1 MMTQWVRF
9 LHDGAEHLGSLSG
22 DVITLCTG
30 DLFDGPQPT
39 GRRLPLAAVRVLAP
53 VRPGKMVAI
62 WNNLRT
68 AAAKH
73 GWDAPAEPLYVLKPS
88 TCCIGQGETIRRPA
102 GYDGRIVFEGEL
114 GVVIGRRCNAVSEAE
129 AADHIFGFTCVND
142 VTALQLIDAD
152 PSFAQWTRAKGFDT
166 FGVLGPVVA
175 TGLDPAT
182 LNVRTTLNGRERQN
196 YPVADMFFGPAA
208 LVSHLSR
215 NMTLEPG
222 DVIAC
227 GTSLGV
233 APMKTGQVVEVT
245 IDGIGSLSN
254 PFE

>member
-1 MMTQWVRF
+1 MTQWVRF
-9 LHDGAEHLGSLSG
+9 EHDGAEHLGSLSG
-22 DVITLCTG
+22 DAIEVCAG
-30 DLFDGPQPT
+30 DLFDAPRPT
-39 GRRLPLAAVRVLAP
+39 GRRLSLADVRLLAP

-73 GWDAPAEPLYVLKPS
+73 GWEAPVEPLYVLKPS
-88 TCCIGQGETIRRPA
+88 TCCIGHGEAIRRPA

-114 GVVIGRRCNAVSEAE
+114 GVVIGRRCSAVSETE
-129 AADHIFGFTCVND
+129 AADCIFGFTCVND
-142 VTALQLIDAD
+142 VTALQLIEAD

-175 TGLDPAT
+175 TGLDPAQLT
-182 LNVRTTLNGRERQN
+182 VRTTLNGRERQN
-196 YPVADMFFGPAA
+196 YPVADMFFGPTA

-233 APMKTGQVVEVT
+233 APMKTGQRVEVN
-245 IDGIGSLSN
+245 IDGIGTLSN

>member
-1 MMTQWVRF
+1 
-9 LHDGAEHLGSLSG
+9 
-22 DVITLCTG
+22 
-30 DLFDGPQPT
+30 
-39 GRRLPLAAVRVLAP
+39 
-53 VRPGKMVAI
+53 MVAV

-73 GWDAPAEPLYVLKPS
+73 GWDAPVEPLYVLKPS
-88 TCCIGQGETIRRPA
+88 TCCIGHGEAIRRPA

-114 GVVIGRRCNAVSEAE
+114 GVVIGRRCSAVSETE
-129 AADHIFGFTCVND
+129 AADCIFGFTCVND

-175 TGLDPAT
+175 TGLDPAQ
-182 LNVRTTLNGRERQN
+182 LAVRTTLNGRERQN
-196 YPVADMFFGPAA
+196 YPVADMFFGPTA

-233 APMKTGQVVEVT
+233 APMKTGQRVEVS
-245 IDGIGSLSN
+245 IDGIGTLSN